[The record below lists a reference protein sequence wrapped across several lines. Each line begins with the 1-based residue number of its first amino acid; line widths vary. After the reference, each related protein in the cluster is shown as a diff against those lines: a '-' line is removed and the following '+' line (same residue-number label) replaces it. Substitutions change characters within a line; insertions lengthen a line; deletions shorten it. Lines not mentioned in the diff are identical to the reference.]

1 MTRSER
7 PVRKRPANARGG
19 AQTGGSARN
28 AGRNPGRGAGK
39 GAARKAA
46 PPQEFSLPETL
57 TPALPAV
64 DSFDALDMPAALT
77 KTLAAQGV
85 TEPFPIQGAT
95 LPNSLAG
102 RDVLGRGRTGS
113 GKTLAFGLALLA
125 RTAGRR
131 AEARKPLALVLVPT
145 RELAQQVNDALT
157 PYATA
162 VNLRVA
168 TAVGGMSISRQ
179 AGALRRGAEVLVATP
194 GRLKDLIERGDCAL
208 DQVAITVL
216 DEADQMAD
224 MGFMPQVTALL
235 QQVEPGGQRLLF
247 SATLDKN
254 IDRLVRMF
262 LTDPVVHSVDPSAG
276 AVTTMEHHVLHV
288 ADETD
293 KKAVALRI
301 AARDGRVILFV
312 DTKRGADR
320 FTKRLLANGVRASAL
335 HGGRSQPQRNRT
347 LDQFKN
353 GQVTALVATNVA
365 ARGIH
370 IDDLDLVVNVDPP
383 TDHKDYLHRGG
394 RTARAGE
401 SGSVVTLVLPEQK
414 REMTRLMSDAGISPR
429 TARIKS
435 SDEELARLTGAREP
449 SGVPIVIEVPQPAEQ
464 PKQRPKARRAT
475 GGGARRPAVAG
486 TGAGTESQGRQPRRG
501 ARPVAGGASGGT
513 AAGRRTGSGGG
524 ANGRRD
530 ETGGGAAAGRSAGR
544 GRAPQ
549 RRTERGGEGGGGR
562 RAA

>member
-1 MTRSER
+1 MNRSD
-7 PVRKRPANARGG
+7 RPARPARRRSTNARGKAPVAG
-19 AQTGGSARN
+19 GGQT
-28 AGRNPGRGAGK
+28 K
-39 GAARKAA
+39 GAAKKSGRPKAR
-46 PPQEFSLPETL
+46 PVQGEFALPESI

-64 DSFDALDMPAALT
+64 EQFADLDMPEALL

-85 TEPFPIQGAT
+85 TEPFPIQAAT

-102 RDVLGRGRTGS
+102 RDILGRGRTGS

-131 AEARKPLALVLVPT
+131 AEPRSPLALVLVPT
-145 RELAQQVNDALT
+145 RELAQQVTDALT
-157 PYATA
+157 PYATS
-162 VNLRVA
+162 VNLRMSTV
-168 TAVGGMSISRQ
+168 VGGLSITKQ
-179 AGALRRGAEVLVATP
+179 AGTLRRGAEIMVATP
-194 GRLKDLIERGDCAL
+194 GRLKDLIERGDADL
-208 DQVAITVL
+208 SQVRTTVL

-235 QQVEPGGQRLLF
+235 KQVEQGGQTMLF

-276 AVTTMEHHVLHV
+276 AVTTMEHHVLYV

-301 AARDGRVILFV
+301 AAREGRVILFL
-312 DTKRGADR
+312 DTKRAVDR
-320 FTKRLLANGVRASAL
+320 FTKRLLANGVRASGL

-347 LDQFKN
+347 LDQFKT

-370 IDDLDLVVNVDPP
+370 VDDLDLVVNVDPP

-401 SGSVVTLVLPEQK
+401 SGSVVTLVLPDEK
-414 REMTRLMSDAGISPR
+414 RDMTRLMSDADIRPNMTRVS
-429 TARIKS
+429 S
-435 SDEELARLTGAREP
+435 SDEELARITGAREP
-449 SGVPIVIEVPQPAEQ
+449 SGVPVVIEVPQQQAAP
-464 PKQRPKARRAT
+464 QRGR
-475 GGGARRPAVAG
+475 RRPAGGGQGGGQRRARSG
-486 TGAGTESQGRQPRRG
+486 GSQSPRGEGGQGQSRTPGQGQPR
-501 ARPVAGGASGGT
+501 ST
-513 AAGRRTGSGGG
+513 
-524 ANGRRD
+524 
-530 ETGGGAAAGRSAGR
+530 
-544 GRAPQ
+544 
-549 RRTERGGEGGGGR
+549 GGEGGRPRRGGR
-562 RAA
+562 GGPSRRSAA

>member
-7 PVRKRPANARGG
+7 QDRPARNRPSRGRG
-19 AQTGGSARN
+19 TAPAK
-28 AGRNPGRGAGK
+28 AAAKGAGK
-39 GAARKAA
+39 GPGKASSRRRTV
-46 PPQEFSLPETL
+46 PPQGEFALPETL

-64 DSFDALDMPAALT
+64 EAFAELDMPAALL

-85 TEPFPIQGAT
+85 TDPFPIQGAT

-102 RDVLGRGRTGS
+102 RDILGRGRTGS

-131 AEARKPLALVLVPT
+131 AEPRAPLALVLVPT
-145 RELAQQVNDALT
+145 RELAQQVTDALT
-157 PYATA
+157 PYATS
-162 VNLRVA
+162 VHLRLTTV
-168 TAVGGMSISRQ
+168 VGGMSINRQ
-179 AGALRRGAEVLVATP
+179 SLALRRGAEVLVATP
-194 GRLKDLIERGDCAL
+194 GRLKDLIERGDCRL
-208 DQVAITVL
+208 DQVAVTVL

-224 MGFMPQVTALL
+224 MGFMPQVVALL
-235 QQVEPGGQRLLF
+235 KQVEPGGQRMLF
-247 SATLDKN
+247 SATLDAN

-293 KKAVALRI
+293 KKAVAVRI
-301 AARDGRVILFV
+301 AARDGRVIMFV
-312 DTKRGADR
+312 DTKRSADR
-320 FTKRLLANGVRASAL
+320 FAKRLLANGVRAAAL

-370 IDDLDLVVNVDPP
+370 VDDLDLVVNVDPP

-401 SGSVVTLVLPEQK
+401 SGSVVTLVLPEEK
-414 REMTRLMSDAGISPR
+414 REMNRLMADAGISPR
-429 TARIKS
+429 TTRVRS
-435 SDEELARLTGAREP
+435 GDEELARITGAREP
-449 SGVPIVIEVPQPAEQ
+449 SGVAVVIEVPQPAA
-464 PKQRPKARRAT
+464 PPAQRTRSGGAGPGGPGTASGGRRRRRGTGRGAGGESRSSEGGERRSAGDGGRRNPGGSTGGAST
-475 GGGARRPAVAG
+475 GGGSSRETG
-486 TGAGTESQGRQPRRG
+486 TGRTRTRAG
-501 ARPVAGGASGGT
+501 
-513 AAGRRTGSGGG
+513 
-524 ANGRRD
+524 
-530 ETGGGAAAGRSAGR
+530 AGR
-544 GRAPQ
+544 GGAE
-549 RRTERGGEGGGGR
+549 RTGRGR